1 MDVVRPFIE
10 CVTAVVTGIIVLK
23 VFFTLWRVV
32 EKRLHPERITSPTTT
47 PEVSFGGLRKKPVN
61 VYMKNGDI
69 LRNYRY
75 LKTLLSGDGDYSTC
89 TNLYFEFKSPE
100 GNGVFISGMDISRIE
115 TA

>member
-1 MDVVRPFIE
+1 MQKLSEMRFACP
-10 CVTAVVTGIIVLK
+10 
-23 VFFTLWRVV
+23 
-32 EKRLHPERITSPTTT
+32 PTETT
-47 PEVSFGGLRKKPVN
+47 EIYRRKPGSTHGKLSSA
-61 VYMKNGDI
+61 KNGDI

-75 LKTLLSGDGDYSTC
+75 LKTLLFGDGDYSTC